1 MPQLLFPHNIYVF
14 DLPLLVVLI
23 SLVYS
28 ATRYDDWSDILLEAV
43 RWGIRLVGFLATIT
57 VELYLVNSYSL
68 SVFVVAN
75 ALLAV
80 GALLYVVIGLQLRTG
95 T

>member
-1 MPQLLFPHNIYVF
+1 MLPTHNIYLI

-28 ATRYDDWSDILLEAV
+28 ATRFDEWSAILQESF
-43 RWGIRLVGFLATIT
+43 RWGRNLLGFLGLIT
-57 VELYLVNSYSL
+57 VVLYLVNSFDL
-68 SVFVVAN
+68 LVF
-75 ALLAV
+75 
-80 GALLYVVIGLQLRTG
+80 IGLVSVLLVAFIMYLVNAFQTRPG

>member
-1 MPQLLFPHNIYVF
+1 MLPTHNIYLI

-28 ATRYDDWSDILLEAV
+28 ATRFDEWSAILHESF
-43 RWGIRLVGFLATIT
+43 RWGRNLLGFLGFIT
-57 VELYLVNSYSL
+57 YNLYLLNSFNLFLAIAEICVLVIAFILYLVNA
-68 SVFVVAN
+68 F
-75 ALLAV
+75 
-80 GALLYVVIGLQLRTG
+80 QTRPG